1 MKKTLAILA
10 ACLTLGVGTPSA
22 SATAQDTT
30 AVTTAMK
37 ADSTAT
43 TLQEPTELELAKAEV
58 AELQNKV
65 RQLSQ
70 KNDIG
75 DNLVDL
81 TAVILIF
88 TFPFIVVFCW
98 FYFRSKKN
106 RRAKYA
112 LIDRMVTSGQ
122 TGSVELLQKL
132 LQEDE
137 KKQKDLLMHGI
148 RMICMGIGLTIFLA
162 ILAGEELAAIGI
174 LVACIGLGELLAGI
188 LQRREQRRLYQE
200 QQPRETPQDTSAKD
214 SSTDE
219 Q

>member
-37 ADSTAT
+37 ADSTVT
-43 TLQEPTELELAKAEV
+43 TQREPTELELAQAEI
-58 AELQNKV
+58 AELRNKV
-65 RQLSQ
+65 KQLSQ

-98 FYFRSKKN
+98 FYFRSKN

-122 TGSVELLQKL
+122 AGSVELLQKL

-137 KKQKDLLMHGI
+137 KKQKDLRMHGI
-148 RMICMGIGLTIFLA
+148 RMICMGIGMTIFLA

-174 LVACIGLGELLAGI
+174 LVACIGLGELLAGE
-188 LQRREQRRLYQE
+188 LQRREQRQLHQE